1 MTKNVINLTSK
12 RYYIYDEL
20 VIVENNLFDSQMYAE
35 VIRQYDEVSDLI
47 NLDSNI
53 RERLKL
59 PQRSLVVT
67 FPFRRDDYDEVET
80 VMGYRV
86 QHVLSMGPTKGGI
99 RYAPDVNLG
108 EVTALA
114 ILMSWKSAIVG
125 LPYGGAKGG
134 VAIDPNPLSR
144 SEKQRV
150 TRRYTAELLPIIGV
164 DKDIPAPDLGTDEQ
178 TMAWIMDTYS
188 NFVGSP
194 QPGIVTGKPASIGG
208 SITRREST
216 GRGAVAIG
224 VAAMDKL
231 NLKYSESTIAI
242 QGFGNVGM
250 YAALDSYERGAKVIA
265 VSDIGG
271 AIYNPKGINIPEL
284 FKHMAKNVSVNNFDG
299 AEPYPESILEIN
311 CDVLIPAAVGG
322 VITSSNA
329 SNIKAKVIIEGAN
342 SPTTLNADKIL
353 QDSDILLVP
362 DIMANAGGIT
372 ASYFEWVQNTQN
384 YLWKE
389 SELHEKLIDV
399 LITAFEEV
407 WTISEKQNCD
417 LRTAALIKGIK
428 RVAAAKLTRGLFP

>member
-1 MTKNVINLTSK
+1 MTKNVKNLTSK
-12 RYYIYDEL
+12 RNYIYDEL
-20 VIVENNLFDSQMYAE
+20 VIVENNLFDSQMYVE

-329 SNIKAKVIIEGAN
+329 GNIKAKVIIEGAN

-362 DIMANAGGIT
+362 DILANAGGIT

>member
-1 MTKNVINLTSK
+1 MTKNVKNLTSK
-12 RYYIYDEL
+12 RNYIYDEL

-299 AEPYPESILEIN
+299 AEPYSESILEIN

-329 SNIKAKVIIEGAN
+329 TNIKAKVIIEGAN

-353 QDSDILLVP
+353 NDSDILLVP
-362 DIMANAGGIT
+362 DILANAGGIT

-389 SELHEKLIDV
+389 SELYEKLIDV

-407 WTISEKQNCD
+407 WKISEKQNCD

>member
-1 MTKNVINLTSK
+1 M
-12 RYYIYDEL
+12 
-20 VIVENNLFDSQMYAE
+20 IVENDLFKSHMYKE
-35 VIRQYDEVSDLI
+35 VIRQYDNVSDLI
-47 NLDSNI
+47 DLDSNI

-67 FPFRRDDYDEVET
+67 FPFRRDEYDEVET

-134 VAIDPNPLSR
+134 VAIDPNPLTR

-224 VAAMDKL
+224 KAAMEKIGK
-231 NLKYSESTIAI
+231 KYEDSRVVI
-242 QGFGNVGM
+242 QGFGNVGR
-250 YAALDSYERGAKVIA
+250 YAALDSYEKGAKVIA
-265 VSDIGG
+265 VNDLGG
-271 AIYNPKGINIPEL
+271 GVINEKGLNIPEL
-284 FKHMAKNVSVNNFDG
+284 FKHIAKNNSVNGFSGGDNYNG
-299 AEPYPESILEIN
+299 EILEVD
-311 CDVLIPAAVGG
+311 CDVLIPAAIGG

-329 SNIKAKVIIEGAN
+329 EKISANVIIEGAN
-342 SPTTLNADKIL
+342 SPTTVNADKIL
-353 QDSDILLVP
+353 TDNGVLIIPDIL
-362 DIMANAGGIT
+362 ANAGGIT

-389 SELHEKLIDV
+389 VELYEKLIDV
-399 LITAFEEV
+399 LLTSFEEV
-407 WTISEKQNCD
+407 WKISEKQNCD